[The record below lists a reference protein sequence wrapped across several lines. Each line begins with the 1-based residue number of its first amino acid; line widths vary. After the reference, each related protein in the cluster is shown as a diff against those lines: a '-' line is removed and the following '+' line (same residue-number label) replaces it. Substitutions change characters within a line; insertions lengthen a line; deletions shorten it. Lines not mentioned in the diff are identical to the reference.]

1 MKYKDF
7 YQSVIVNEVTAVDF
21 LKQHGL
27 LPEEEEEGSCIKCG
41 QDSMKATNRRRQDSS
56 LRCSNRKCQTFRSV
70 RSGNPF
76 FHWRDK
82 NDNCRF
88 RLSLC
93 EILEIVFLWSHR
105 TSSQHAIEAEE
116 EEGSCIAIKCV
127 DKAFLL

>member
-1 MKYKDF
+1 
-7 YQSVIVNEVTAVDF
+7 
-21 LKQHGL
+21 
-27 LPEEEEEGSCIKCG
+27 
-41 QDSMKATNRRRQDSS
+41 MKATNRRRQDGSLVPS

-105 TSSQHAIEAEE
+105 TSSQQAIEAEE
-116 EEGSCIAIKCV
+116 EEGCIGLEWWGNGAAGGSAPYPSCTLKEQHM
-127 DKAFLL
+127 